1 MVIDLSYG
9 SRIAT
14 SMISRMLLNV
24 CKAASAASYPIISTR
39 EEAFMNDLSSRFGT
53 VSCRPAETL
62 HECVS
67 RPIHVEPC
75 ITLKQ
80 CSFGPRHSEMRRGQ
94 LRCWHYAR
102 ASRVSSDRPQ
112 HAVSVEQ
119 GTCRQQPSNV
129 TVRAVCH
136 TYQRPHAIGS

>member
-1 MVIDLSYG
+1 MVIDLSFG

-24 CKAASAASYPIISTR
+24 CKAASATSYPITSTR
-39 EEAFMNDLSSRFGT
+39 EEAFMNGLSSRFGT

-67 RPIHVEPC
+67 RPSQVEPC

-80 CSFGPRHSEMRRGQ
+80 CSFGPGIV
-94 LRCWHYAR
+94 RCDGVRFVA
-102 ASRVSSDRPQ
+102 
-112 HAVSVEQ
+112 
-119 GTCRQQPSNV
+119 GT
-129 TVRAVCH
+129 THGRAVCRVIVH
-136 TYQRPHAIGS
+136 NMR